1 MRSPRLPR
9 RASTLVRVLGGLGIA
24 GYFAVGLLVLALR
37 HFVLPGIENYRGD
50 IERALAEALG
60 QPVAIRKID
69 ADWRGLRP
77 NLRIHGLEIR
87 DAEGRPALG
96 FDNVEVDLAW
106 SSLWRLEPHF
116 SRLVIDAPTLDL
128 RRDAEGRLFAAG
140 LEIRQDD
147 AEDHFF
153 SRWLLS
159 QDRIVIR
166 NATITWHDE
175 QRQAPPLVL
184 TQLNFDLR
192 NRGNRHRFGLTAQ
205 PPKALAARLDLRG
218 DFAGGDIGAPAT
230 WTGEAYAELDYA
242 DLADWRAWVDYPVEL
257 PRGTGGVRLWL
268 TLARQR
274 LTGLAADV
282 RLNDLSLRL
291 APELAMLE
299 LASLDGRL
307 GLRFDDGLGFQARR
321 LAMVLRDGTR
331 VEPVDFDLA
340 WHEATDK
347 RPARGDA
354 SASDLDLG
362 VVAMLIDRL
371 PLDAAL
377 REKLAAFDPR
387 GKVSG
392 LRLSW
397 SGDADALKAYAL
409 KARFDDLG
417 VRAQGVIPGFAGI
430 DGRIEGSDQGGVLEL
445 DSRDARIELPAVFAE
460 PTMSLAALEAKA
472 DWKFADGLVHVN
484 LDRAS
489 FRNADAA
496 GEANGHYRGKGAE
509 PGTIDLSAKLTRA
522 GGGAVWRY
530 LPLAV
535 GQEVREWL
543 HGAIIGGSATATLR
557 LKGDLQRFPYADG
570 SGVFEVKGPFKG
582 ASLRYAPDWPEF
594 TDVSG
599 ELEFVGPRM
608 VIRANS
614 ARLWGVTL
622 ADVRAEIAD
631 LDASETLLA
640 VAGEARGP
648 SADFLRFIEASP
660 VGDWIDHFT
669 ADLKAGGNGEL
680 KLRLGLPLDRLGD
693 TRLEGSYRVAGND
706 LTFADGMPPLRDI
719 AGELRFTG
727 DRLEARQVRGTML
740 GAPMTL
746 DLATENGGMLL
757 RAAGTAAV
765 RDLREHFGVAALA
778 DITGTAPWTAQL
790 KVREGIADL
799 RVDSSLR
806 GVSSSL
812 PEPFNKTAADA
823 MPLVVER
830 RAATAGGD
838 QWKVSL
844 GDTANL
850 TLLRR
855 LERDR
860 LVIDR
865 GVVAIGAGNPPLPGR
880 GLGLA
885 VAARRLD
892 ADEWRQRLAAGNGD
906 NGGAGGGGDGASA
919 MPPLSRVDLRA
930 DEFVIQGRVV
940 HDLQLDGALDG
951 GIWKMNIKSKEAAG
965 RLEWSGQGAGR
976 LSGRLSRLDLPEG
989 VEGGAGAPAAAH
1001 ATDIADDLPAVD
1013 LVVENFSL
1021 HGRPFGELWLE
1032 AENTDRVWNAR
1043 YDIKNSDGALEG
1055 KGRWR
1060 PARAGMPA
1068 TTAIDFRLAA
1078 TDLEDLLKRF
1088 GYPGAVRRGTA
1099 TLAGALTWAGQP
1111 TTVDYPSLD
1120 GQLTLEAARGQFKK
1134 LEPGVGRLL
1143 GVLSLQSLP
1152 RRISLDFRDIFSEG
1166 FAFDSIAGSVSVKQG
1181 IMTTS
1186 DFQIQGPAAQVLMN
1200 GSVDLAGET
1209 QDLKVRVQP
1218 ALGETVATGVLLVN
1232 PAIGAAAWLMNKVFG
1247 NPLDKAF
1254 AFDYAVTGSWAD
1266 PKVEKLAVQGP
1277 RGALEEQTTQ

>member
-1 MRSPRLPR
+1 MRFPRLSR
-9 RASTLVRVLGGLGIA
+9 RASTLVRVLGWLGAA
-24 GYFAVGLLVLALR
+24 GYFAIGLLVLTLR
-37 HFVLPGIENYRGD
+37 HFVLPGIESYRGD
-50 IERALAEALG
+50 IERSLAEALG

-128 RRDAEGRLFAAG
+128 RRDREGRLFAAG
-140 LEIRQDD
+140 LEIKQDERQD
-147 AEDHFF
+147 EGV

-166 NATITWHDE
+166 NAAITWHDD
-175 QRQAPPLVL
+175 QRQAPPLAL

-192 NRGNRHRFGLTAQ
+192 NRGNHHRFGLTAQ

-218 DFAGGDIGAPAT
+218 DFVGRDVKALAA

-242 DLADWRAWVDYPVEL
+242 DLAGWRSWVDYPVEL
-257 PRGTGGVRLWL
+257 PRGAGGVRLWL
-268 TLARQR
+268 TLAKQQ

-282 RLNDLSLRL
+282 RLNDLSVRL
-291 APELAMLE
+291 APDLGMLE
-299 LASLDGRL
+299 LASLDGHL
-307 GLRFDDGLGFQARR
+307 GLRLDHGLGFQARKLS
-321 LAMVLRDGTR
+321 LALRDGMR
-331 VEPVDFDLA
+331 VAPTDIDFN
-340 WHEATDK
+340 WREATEK
-347 RPARGDA
+347 KPAHGEAVADN
-354 SASDLDLG
+354 LDLG
-362 VVAMLIDRL
+362 VVAALVDHL

-387 GKVSG
+387 GKLSG
-392 LRLSW
+392 LHLSW
-397 SGDADALKAYAL
+397 SGDAGKLNAYAL

-417 VRAQGVIPGFAGI
+417 LRAQGVIPGFSGL
-430 DGRIEGSDQGGVLEL
+430 DGRIEGSERGGVLEL
-445 DSRDARIELPAVFAE
+445 DSRDARIALPAVFSE
-460 PTMSLAALEAKA
+460 SVMTLAALEAKA
-472 DWKFADGLVHVN
+472 DWKFVDGLIQLN
-484 LDRAS
+484 LGSAS

-496 GEANGHYRGKGAE
+496 GEASGRYLGSGAE
-509 PGTIDLSAKLTRA
+509 PGTIDLSARLTRA

-530 LPLAV
+530 LPRVV
-535 GQEVREWL
+535 GAGVREWL
-543 HGAIIGGSATATLR
+543 RDAIVGGSATATLR
-557 LKGDLQRFPYADG
+557 LKGGLKRFPFTDG

-582 ASLRYAPDWPEF
+582 ASLRYAPGWPEF
-594 TDVSG
+594 TDVAG
-599 ELEFVGPRM
+599 EIEFVGSRM
-608 VIRANS
+608 VIRASS
-614 ARLWGVTL
+614 ARLWGVAL
-622 ADVRAEIAD
+622 ADVKAEIAD
-631 LDASETLLA
+631 LGASETLLA

-660 VGDWIDHFT
+660 VGGWINHFT
-669 ADLKAGGNGEL
+669 ADMKAGGNGEL
-680 KLRLGLPLDRLGD
+680 KLKLDLPLARLGE
-693 TRLEGSYRVAGND
+693 TRVEGRYRVAGND
-706 LTFADGMPPLRDI
+706 LVFADGMPPLRDI

-727 DRLEARQVRGTML
+727 DRLEARQVRGALL

-746 DLATENGGMLL
+746 DLATENGGMVL

-765 RDLREHFGVAALA
+765 RDVREHFGVAALA
-778 DITGTAPWTAQL
+778 DVTGSAPWNAQL

-812 PEPFNKTAADA
+812 PEPFNKTATDA

-830 RAATAGGD
+830 RAAAAGGD

-850 TLLRR
+850 TLIRR

-865 GVVAIGAGNPPLPGR
+865 GVMAIGAGNPPLPGR

-885 VAARRLD
+885 VNTKRVD
-892 ADEWRQRLAAGNGD
+892 ADGWRQRLAAGNG
-906 NGGAGGGGDGASA
+906 GEVAA
-919 MPPLSRVDLRA
+919 MPPVSRIDLRA
-930 DEFVIQGRVV
+930 DEFVIHGRVV
-940 HDLQLDGALDG
+940 HDVQLDGSLDG
-951 GIWKMNIKSKEAAG
+951 GIWKMNVKSKEAAG
-965 RLEWSGQGAGR
+965 RIEWNGEGGGR

-989 VEGGAGAPAAAH
+989 VEGNATTHAAE
-1001 ATDIADDLPAVD
+1001 TADDLPAVD

-1021 HGRPFGELWLE
+1021 HGKPFGELWLE
-1032 AENTDRVWNAR
+1032 AENTDGVWNAR

-1060 PARAGMPA
+1060 PARAGTPA
-1068 TTAIDFRLAA
+1068 TTAIDFKLVA

-1088 GYPGAVRRGTA
+1088 GHPGAVRRGTA

-1111 TTVDYPSLD
+1111 TSVDYPSLA

-1143 GVLSLQSLP
+1143 GVVSLQSLP

-1166 FAFDSIAGSVSVKQG
+1166 FAFDSIAGRVSVKQG

-1186 DFQIQGPAAQVLMN
+1186 DFHILGPAAQVLMN

-1218 ALGETVATGVLLVN
+1218 ALGETVATGVLLMN

-1277 RGALEEQTTQ
+1277 RGALEEKATQ